1 MSTRS
6 FLIPSPLSQ
15 YVSENW
21 VDEPEVLQ
29 ELRAETATRENSDL
43 QISPEQGQFLTVLVK
58 AIGAKRTLDIGVFT
72 GYSSTVVALALPED
86 GKVVACDVSDEYT
99 RIAQQYW
106 AKAGIS
112 RKVDLRLGPALET
125 LDRLVQDGWS
135 NTFDFAFIDA
145 DKTNYLGYF
154 ERCLD
159 LIRPGG
165 VIAADNVLW
174 SGRIADPADR
184 GEGTEHIREFNRKV
198 RADTRVAASLVPL
211 GDGLTVAVKA

>member
-1 MSTRS
+1 
-6 FLIPSPLSQ
+6 
-15 YVSENW
+15 
-21 VDEPEVLQ
+21 
-29 ELRAETATRENSDL
+29 
-43 QISPEQGQFLTVLVK
+43 
-58 AIGAKRTLDIGVFT
+58 
-72 GYSSTVVALALPED
+72 PED

>member
-72 GYSSTVVALALPED
+72 G
-86 GKVVACDVSDEYT
+86 
-99 RIAQQYW
+99 
-106 AKAGIS
+106 
-112 RKVDLRLGPALET
+112 
-125 LDRLVQDGWS
+125 
-135 NTFDFAFIDA
+135 
-145 DKTNYLGYF
+145 
-154 ERCLD
+154 
-159 LIRPGG
+159 
-165 VIAADNVLW
+165 
-174 SGRIADPADR
+174 
-184 GEGTEHIREFNRKV
+184 
-198 RADTRVAASLVPL
+198 
-211 GDGLTVAVKA
+211 